1 MFPFLKAIILGAIF
15 SFVLSA
21 LIGYAGGTGGVANIR
36 HFVIEGFGFRWSWV
50 LFLVGTGLAFVIFLM
65 LD

>member
-1 MFPFLKAIILGAIF
+1 MFAFFKAVILGAIF

-21 LIGYAGGTGGVANIR
+21 LIGHAGDSGGLAHIQR
-36 HFVIEGFGFRWSWV
+36 YMIEGVHFRWSWV
-50 LFLVGTGLAFVIFLM
+50 LFLVGAGLAYAILLM